1 MARQAKNN
9 VNKFKGLEDS
19 PAIQGIEKIY
29 EANEEAHQKRVAE
42 ALEKQQ
48 GKQQGAQA
56 TIESEQQP
64 QEVTAP
70 SASATPAPAA
80 PTSAAPAPAAPSA
93 PSTPSVAPAAPA
105 PVAPVS
111 EPASMRKT
119 GKKTQNGIT
128 IYVPMEYYMQILQMK
143 METGTPIKDIA
154 LNAVI
159 EYLDRHKND

>member
-29 EANEEAHQKRVAE
+29 EANEEARQKRVSE
-42 ALEKQQ
+42 AMEKQQ
-48 GKQQGAQA
+48 EKQ
-56 TIESEQQP
+56 EEEQQTEQTAVEAEPTP
-64 QEVTAP
+64 Q
-70 SASATPAPAA
+70 AA
-80 PTSAAPAPAAPSA
+80 PLPSPVSTAAPASE
-93 PSTPSVAPAAPA
+93 
-105 PVAPVS
+105 PVA
-111 EPASMRKT
+111 RKS

-143 METGTPIKDIA
+143 METGVPIKDIA

-159 EYLDRHKND
+159 EYLDRHKNDQM

>member
-29 EANEEAHQKRVAE
+29 EANEEARQNRVAE

-48 GKQQGAQA
+48 GEQA
-56 TIESEQQP
+56 TIESQQP
-64 QEVTAP
+64 PQVT
-70 SASATPAPAA
+70 
-80 PTSAAPAPAAPSA
+80 APAPAAPSA

-105 PVAPVS
+105 SAAPVS

-143 METGTPIKDIA
+143 MEPSTPIKDIA
-154 LNAVI
+154 LQAVI
-159 EYLDRHKND
+159 EYLDRHKNG

>member
-48 GKQQGAQA
+48 GKQQGEQA
-56 TIESEQQP
+56 IIESEQQP
-64 QEVTAP
+64 QVTAP
-70 SASATPAPAA
+70 SASAAPAPAA
-80 PTSAAPAPAAPSA
+80 PASAAPAPAAPSA

-105 PVAPVS
+105 PAAPVS

-154 LNAVI
+154 LQAVI
-159 EYLDRHKND
+159 EYLDRHKNG

>member
-1 MARQAKNN
+1 MVRRAKNN

-48 GKQQGAQA
+48 GEQA
-56 TIESEQQP
+56 IIDSEQQP
-64 QEVTAP
+64 QVTAP
-70 SASATPAPAA
+70 SASASPAP
-80 PTSAAPAPAAPSA
+80 AAPAPAAPSA

-105 PVAPVS
+105 PAAPIS
-111 EPASMRKT
+111 EPASMRRA

-128 IYVPMEYYMQILQMK
+128 IYVPMEYYMQILQLK
-143 METGTPIKDIA
+143 METGVPIKDIA
-154 LNAVI
+154 LQAVI
-159 EYLDRHKND
+159 EYLDRHKNE

>member
-29 EANEEAHQKRVAE
+29 EANEEARQKRVAE

-48 GKQQGAQA
+48 GEQA

-64 QEVTAP
+64 QVTAP
-70 SASATPAPAA
+70 A
-80 PTSAAPAPAAPSA
+80 SAAPAPAAPSA

-105 PVAPVS
+105 SAAPVS

-143 METGTPIKDIA
+143 METSTPIKDIA
-154 LNAVI
+154 LQAVI
-159 EYLDRHKND
+159 EYLDRHKNG

>member
-29 EANEEAHQKRVAE
+29 EANEEARQKRVSE
-42 ALEKQQ
+42 AMEKQQ
-48 GKQQGAQA
+48 K
-56 TIESEQQP
+56 EQQEKQEEEQQTEQTAVEAEPTP
-64 QEVTAP
+64 QA
-70 SASATPAPAA
+70 AA
-80 PTSAAPAPAAPSA
+80 PLPSPVSTAAPASE
-93 PSTPSVAPAAPA
+93 
-105 PVAPVS
+105 PVA
-111 EPASMRKT
+111 RKS

-143 METGTPIKDIA
+143 METGVPIKDIA

-159 EYLDRHKND
+159 EYLDRHKNDQM

>member
-29 EANEEAHQKRVAE
+29 EANEEARQKRVAE

-48 GKQQGAQA
+48 GEQA

-64 QEVTAP
+64 QVTAP
-70 SASATPAPAA
+70 A
-80 PTSAAPAPAAPSA
+80 SAAPAPAAPSA
-93 PSTPSVAPAAPA
+93 PSTPSVAPSTPSVAPAAPA
-105 PVAPVS
+105 PAAPVS

-154 LNAVI
+154 LQAVI

>member
-1 MARQAKNN
+1 MARPAKNN

-29 EANEEAHQKRVAE
+29 EANEEARQKRVAE

-48 GKQQGAQA
+48 GEQA

-64 QEVTAP
+64 QVTAP
-70 SASATPAPAA
+70 A
-80 PTSAAPAPAAPSA
+80 SAAPAPA
-93 PSTPSVAPAAPA
+93 
-105 PVAPVS
+105 APVS

-143 METGTPIKDIA
+143 METSTPIKDIA
-154 LNAVI
+154 LQAVI
-159 EYLDRHKND
+159 EYLDRHKNG

>member
-9 VNKFKGLEDS
+9 VKKFKGLEDS

-29 EANEEAHQKRVAE
+29 EANEEARQKRVAE

-48 GKQQGAQA
+48 GEQA

-64 QEVTAP
+64 QVTAP
-70 SASATPAPAA
+70 A
-80 PTSAAPAPAAPSA
+80 SAAPAPAAPSA

-105 PVAPVS
+105 PAAPVS

-154 LNAVI
+154 LQAVI

>member
-29 EANEEAHQKRVAE
+29 EANEEARQKRVAE

-48 GKQQGAQA
+48 GEQA

-64 QEVTAP
+64 QVTAP
-70 SASATPAPAA
+70 A
-80 PTSAAPAPAAPSA
+80 SAAPVPAAPSA
-93 PSTPSVAPAAPA
+93 PSTPSVAPAVPA
-105 PVAPVS
+105 SAAPVS

-143 METGTPIKDIA
+143 IETSTPIKDIA
-154 LNAVI
+154 LQAVI
-159 EYLDRHKND
+159 EYLDRHKNG

>member
-29 EANEEAHQKRVAE
+29 EANEEARQKRVAE

-48 GKQQGAQA
+48 GEQQGAQA

-64 QEVTAP
+64 QVTAP
-70 SASATPAPAA
+70 SASAAPAPAA
-80 PTSAAPAPAAPSA
+80 PASAAPAPAAPSA

-105 PVAPVS
+105 PAAPVS

-128 IYVPMEYYMQILQMK
+128 IYVPMEYYMQILQIK
-143 METGTPIKDIA
+143 IETGTPIKDIA
-154 LNAVI
+154 LQAVI

>member
-9 VNKFKGLEDS
+9 VNKFKGLEYY

-29 EANEEAHQKRVAE
+29 EANEEARQKRVAE

-48 GKQQGAQA
+48 EEQQGAQA

-80 PTSAAPAPAAPSA
+80 PSA

-105 PVAPVS
+105 PAAPVS

-154 LNAVI
+154 LQAVI

>member
-48 GKQQGAQA
+48 GKQQGEQA
-56 TIESEQQP
+56 IIESEQQP
-64 QEVTAP
+64 QVTAP
-70 SASATPAPAA
+70 SASAAPA
-80 PTSAAPAPAAPSA
+80 SAAPAPSA

-105 PVAPVS
+105 PAAPVS

-143 METGTPIKDIA
+143 METGVPIKDIA
-154 LNAVI
+154 LQAVI